1 MRIFQVYNV
10 VAAAIYNVVLAA
22 VDNVSVVEVNSI
34 TVAKIDYVVA
44 VVIAEYN
51 FDNVLISEVDNVIIT

>member
-1 MRIFQVYNV
+1 ME
-10 VAAAIYNVVLAA
+10 
-22 VDNVSVVEVNSI
+22 DNSI

-51 FDNVLISEVDNVIIT
+51 FDNVLISEVDNVIIASVDSTCISVLPILIMSLLLKL